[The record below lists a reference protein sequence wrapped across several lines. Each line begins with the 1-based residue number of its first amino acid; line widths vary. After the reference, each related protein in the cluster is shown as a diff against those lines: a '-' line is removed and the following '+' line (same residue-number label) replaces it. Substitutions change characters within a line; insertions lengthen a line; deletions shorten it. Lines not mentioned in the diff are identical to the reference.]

1 MPQKGVSHYQGV
13 PRYDDGDKAPAS
25 LHGTDRT
32 SGEYTTGDMPLALD
46 AKGNPLSWMM
56 HRDLLEQILLEL
68 HKINTQLAMMTGSEL
83 EERDTL

>member
-1 MPQKGVSHYQGV
+1 MPQKGVSHYQGT
-13 PRYDDGDKAPAS
+13 PRFDDGDKSPTS
-25 LHGTDRT
+25 VHGTDKTDGHYVEGDT
-32 SGEYTTGDMPLALD
+32 SLALD
-46 AKGNPLSWMM
+46 EKGNPLSWMM